1 MSNALSSYEIKTKIF
16 KSTADKDGGM
26 IGGVYFIYKN
36 DKYKRISN
44 LANFFELIDTLLQSP
59 EHKVKIET
67 LIKSYFNI
75 SDLDDYIINYR
86 KMAFAKM
93 KEAFE
98 NN

>member
-1 MSNALSSYEIKTKIF
+1 MLKT
-16 KSTADKDGGM
+16 D
-26 IGGVYFIYKN
+26 FIYKN